1 MKNDKLSGNTEMLVL
16 NLLNEK
22 DMYGYEIIATLRQRS
37 ENVFDLKTGTL
48 YPLLH
53 QLEKKKYLKAYEQEV
68 GGKVR
73 KYYSITALGRAFVK
87 EKELQWKVYM
97 KACSYLRECF
107 SGKSSRSCRNRRVS
121 INCKENSLKRGRSY
135 EERQRTQIIS
145 HQHGDNR
152 NDVYWDILS
161 LAGLSQ

>member
-1 MKNDKLSGNTEMLVL
+1 MKNDKLSGNTEILVL

-97 KACSYLRECF
+97 KAVNQVID
-107 SGKSSRSCRNRRVS
+107 GK
-121 INCKENSLKRGRSY
+121 
-135 EERQRTQIIS
+135 
-145 HQHGDNR
+145 
-152 NDVYWDILS
+152 
-161 LAGLSQ
+161 

>member
-87 EKELQWKVYM
+87 DKELQWKVYM
-97 KACSYLRECF
+97 KADNQVID
-107 SGKSSRSCRNRRVS
+107 GK
-121 INCKENSLKRGRSY
+121 
-135 EERQRTQIIS
+135 
-145 HQHGDNR
+145 
-152 NDVYWDILS
+152 
-161 LAGLSQ
+161 